1 MRTHKSCLPAKLRE
15 EFNLATRLKMTKTK
29 RIYIRVTPEEKQAIK
44 TKAAEYPSI
53 TALILDA
60 IQDFDTQKGR
70 NSIDRMIEFAQA
82 AQKFEVAQTRIG
94 TNVNQIAHA
103 INLYQYNHVSLV
115 DIKTVEAAIVEC
127 NKLNKEIIKSL
138 RRIIDL
144 TS

>member
-1 MRTHKSCLPAKLRE
+1 MRTHKSYLPAKLRE

-82 AQKFEVAQTRIG
+82 AQKFESAQTRIG

-103 INLYQYNHVSLV
+103 LNLYQYNHVCLV

>member
-1 MRTHKSCLPAKLRE
+1 MPAKLRE

-82 AQKFEVAQTRIG
+82 AQKFESSQTRIG

-103 INLYQYNHVSLV
+103 LNLYQYNHVCLV

>member
-1 MRTHKSCLPAKLRE
+1 
-15 EFNLATRLKMTKTK
+15 MTKTK

-94 TNVNQIAHA
+94 TNVNQIAHTL
-103 INLYQYNHVSLV
+103 NLYQYNHVSLV

>member
-1 MRTHKSCLPAKLRE
+1 MA
-15 EFNLATRLKMTKTK
+15 KTK
-29 RIYIRVTPEEKQAIK
+29 QLNIRVTPEEQQAIK

-70 NSIDRMIEFAQA
+70 NTIDRMIEFAQA

-103 INLYQYNHVSLV
+103 LNLYQYNHVSLV

>member
-1 MRTHKSCLPAKLRE
+1 
-15 EFNLATRLKMTKTK
+15 
-29 RIYIRVTPEEKQAIK
+29 
-44 TKAAEYPSI
+44 
-53 TALILDA
+53 
-60 IQDFDTQKGR
+60 
-70 NSIDRMIEFAQA
+70 MIEFAQA
-82 AQKFEVAQTRIG
+82 AQKFESAQTRIG

-103 INLYQYNHVSLV
+103 LNLYQYNHVCLV

>member
-1 MRTHKSCLPAKLRE
+1 MRTHKSYLPAKLRE

-29 RIYIRVTPEEKQAIK
+29 RIYIRVTPEEQQAIK

-82 AQKFEVAQTRIG
+82 AQKFESAQTRIG

-103 INLYQYNHVSLV
+103 LNLYQYNHVCLV

>member
-1 MRTHKSCLPAKLRE
+1 MA
-15 EFNLATRLKMTKTK
+15 KTK
-29 RIYIRVTPEEKQAIK
+29 QLNIRVTPEEQQAIK
-44 TKAAEYPSI
+44 AKAAEYPSV

-60 IQDFDTQKGR
+60 IQDFDTRKGR
-70 NSIDRMIEFAQA
+70 NAIDRMIEFAQA

-103 INLYQYNHVSLV
+103 LNSYQYNHNNLV
-115 DIKTVEAAIVEC
+115 DIKTVEAAIDEC

>member
-1 MRTHKSCLPAKLRE
+1 
-15 EFNLATRLKMTKTK
+15 MTKTK

-82 AQKFEVAQTRIG
+82 AQKFESAQTRIG

-103 INLYQYNHVSLV
+103 LNLYQYNHVCLV

-127 NKLNKEIIKSL
+127 NKLNREIIKSL

>member
-1 MRTHKSCLPAKLRE
+1 MA
-15 EFNLATRLKMTKTK
+15 KTK
-29 RIYIRVTPEEKQAIK
+29 QLNIRVTPEEQQAIK

-82 AQKFEVAQTRIG
+82 AQKFESAQTRIG

-103 INLYQYNHVSLV
+103 LNLYQYNHVCLV
-115 DIKTVEAAIVEC
+115 DIETVEAAIVEC

>member
-1 MRTHKSCLPAKLRE
+1 MA
-15 EFNLATRLKMTKTK
+15 KTK
-29 RIYIRVTPEEKQAIK
+29 QLNIRVTPEEQQAIK

-103 INLYQYNHVSLV
+103 LNLYQYNHVSLV
-115 DIKTVEAAIVEC
+115 DIKTVEAAIVE
-127 NKLNKEIIKSL
+127 LSL
-138 RRIIDL
+138 IHI
-144 TS
+144 